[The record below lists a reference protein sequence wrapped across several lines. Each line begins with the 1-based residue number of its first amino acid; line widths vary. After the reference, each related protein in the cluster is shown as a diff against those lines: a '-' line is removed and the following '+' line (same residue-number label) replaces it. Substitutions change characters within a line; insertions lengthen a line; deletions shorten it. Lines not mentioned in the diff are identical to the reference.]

1 MNTRV
6 QHILNRYEEYKRE
19 KRVWFPLYEL
29 IGKWVLTRKQHFQT
43 EPIPGEMLN
52 SQVDDDTAINA
63 LTIMAS
69 TFVGTLWP
77 NGAKTIRISPPFG
90 LEDDLGFETEAVKD
104 YYQFVTRQMVYYMDH
119 PKAGFISAL
128 EEYFIDQGAF
138 GTSGIFTEEVEDPD
152 CPLSFRAIDVKSSSI
167 DENKSGF
174 VDTLFTEMC
183 YTLRQMVDEYGY
195 DILHD
200 DWKKL
205 YVQGDVT
212 TKVKVLRVIE
222 PRRVKD
228 PNSFGN
234 KKMDVASIH
243 IDIEKHTILRE
254 SGYHEQPMAVGR
266 FTRAIGEK
274 YGRSPAMAALPSILE
289 INAIREAG
297 ILAVEKQLDPPL
309 LVRDDG
315 TMGGGR
321 IDTSPGGITVVSDSG
336 RVNGTSRPI
345 EPMFLVGELQST
357 MGRITEL
364 TEIIKNHFFQ
374 DRLLDLNNETRM
386 TLGEANIRNRLRGQT
401 LNTIYSRQ
409 MAEVLVPIIER
420 TFNILYRRGLLG
432 VIPGSEMEQQMIATG
447 ETYREIPEAVAKRI
461 EKRRDVFRIEFI
473 SPAMRIMQ
481 TEEVEGIEYLTTFA
495 GNIAAVKPEALD
507 SLDIDFIMRR
517 VQELSGAP
525 REAVY
530 STENI
535 KKTREQRQQMQ
546 EAMMQQEQM
555 RNESEVARNMGQ
567 AASSVGVR
575 VDGESAA

>member
-1 MNTRV
+1 MLDRT
-6 QHILNRYEEYKRE
+6 QHIINRYEEYKRE
-19 KRVWFPLYEL
+19 KIVWYPLYEL
-29 IGKWVLTRKQHFQT
+29 IGKWVMTRKQHFQT

-90 LEDDLGFETEAVKD
+90 LEAEMGLETDEVKD
-104 YYQFVTRQMVYYMDH
+104 YYEFVTRQMVYYMDH
-119 PKAGFISAL
+119 PKAGFVAAL

-138 GTSGIFTEEVEDPD
+138 GTSGIFTEEIEDD
-152 CPLSFRAIDVKSSSI
+152 DSPLSYRAVDVKSSCI

-174 VDTLFTEMC
+174 VDTVFTERI
-183 YTLRQMVDEYGY
+183 YTLRQMVDEYGF
-195 DILHD
+195 DILHE
-200 DWKKL
+200 DWKEL
-205 YVQGDVT
+205 YANGDVT
-212 TKVKVLRVIE
+212 TKVKVLQVIE

-228 PNSFGN
+228 PYAFGN
-234 KKMDVASIH
+234 KAMDIASIH
-243 IDIEKHTILRE
+243 IDLSKKKVLRE
-254 SGYHEQPMAVGR
+254 SGYLELPIAVGR

-289 INAIREAG
+289 INAIREAS

-309 LVRDDG
+309 LVRNDG
-315 TMGGGR
+315 SMGGGR
-321 IDTSPGGITVVSDSG
+321 IDTSPGGVTVVSESG
-336 RVNGTSRPI
+336 RVNGTSKPI
-345 EPMFLVGELQST
+345 EPLFLVGELQST
-357 MGRITEL
+357 MTRITEL

-409 MAEVLVPIIER
+409 MAEVLVPVIER

-432 VIPGSEMEQQMIATG
+432 AIPGTDMYNQLIEKGVIPK
-447 ETYREIPEAVAKRI
+447 EIPEAVARRI
-461 EKRRDVFRIEFI
+461 EQNRDVFRIEFI

-481 TEEVEGIEYLTTFA
+481 TEEVEGIEYLTTFTA
-495 GNIAAVKPEALD
+495 NMAAVKPEALD
-507 SLDIDFIMRR
+507 SLDIDFIVRR

-525 REAVY
+525 RESVL
-530 STENI
+530 STESI
-535 KKTREQRQQMQ
+535 KRAREQRQQMQ

-555 RNESEVARNMGQ
+555 RNESEVARNVGQ
-567 AASSVGVR
+567 AASSVGMK
-575 VDGESAA
+575 VDDQAA